1 MKTLIVE
8 DDFTSRLVLQTFL
21 SRYGE
26 CHIAVNGWEAVEA
39 FRSALESGEPYALI
53 CMDIMMP
60 EMDGRNAVKE
70 VRALEEAQGIHSTS
84 GVKII
89 MTTAV
94 DDVKEVMGCFSE
106 LCDAYLVKPIALSEL
121 LKQVRSYRLVQ

>member
-8 DDFTSRLVLQTFL
+8 DDFASRLVLQTFL

-26 CHIAVNGWEAVEA
+26 CHVAVNGRDAVDA
-39 FRSALESGEPYALI
+39 FSAAQAGQEKYDLI

-60 EMDGRNAVKE
+60 GMDGHEAVRQ
-70 VRALEEAQGIHSTS
+70 VRALEESCGVLSSS

-89 MTTAV
+89 MVTALN
-94 DDVKEVMGCFSE
+94 DIKEVSRCFRE
-106 LCDAYLVKPIALSEL
+106 LCDAYLVKPINLTEL
-121 LKQVRSYRLVQ
+121 LKEIRSQQLVQ